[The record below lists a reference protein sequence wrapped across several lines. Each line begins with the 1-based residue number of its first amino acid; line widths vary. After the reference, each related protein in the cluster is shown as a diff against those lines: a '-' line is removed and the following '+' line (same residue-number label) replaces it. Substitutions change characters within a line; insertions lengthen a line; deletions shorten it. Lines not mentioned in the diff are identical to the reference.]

1 MANSPHSGGPKDQ
14 VGRDEPHRRDGPAAG
29 NRGADRSKGDA
40 VASADT
46 GRSIDDEALTRGG
59 APKKRKHYGHANW

>member
-1 MANSPHSGGPKDQ
+1 MANSPHPGGPKGQ
-14 VGRDEPHRRDGPAAG
+14 SAAASLIAG

-46 GRSIDDEALTRGG
+46 ERSIDAEALTRGG
-59 APKKRKHYGHANW
+59 APKKRRCCGRAYW